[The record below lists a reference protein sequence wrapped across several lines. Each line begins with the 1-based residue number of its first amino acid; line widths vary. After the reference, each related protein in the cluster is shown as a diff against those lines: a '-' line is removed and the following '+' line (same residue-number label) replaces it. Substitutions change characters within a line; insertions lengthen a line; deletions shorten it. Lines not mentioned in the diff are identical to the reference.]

1 MKMLQHVCARM
12 CMCVGVGVGVYV
24 SECVRVCTVM

>member
-12 CMCVGVGVGVYV
+12 CMCVGVGVGVYMC
-24 SECVRVCTVM
+24 ECVRVCTVM

>member
-24 SECVRVCTVM
+24 CECVRVCTVM